1 MTINS
6 ITIISKL
13 TRFYNDNVQKC
24 IHIGSLNFYL
34 RKKGYTANLH
44 AIIKYKYILY
54 FFIFYIYT
62 FIYYMIPELY
72 FPKHV

>member
-1 MTINS
+1 MYS
-6 ITIISKL
+6 Y
-13 TRFYNDNVQKC
+13 RFPEFLPQ
-24 IHIGSLNFYL
+24 
-34 RKKGYTANLH
+34 KKGYTANLH

-72 FPKHV
+72 FPKHVWGVTVAAEKWK